1 MMRFIS
7 IFLMEVL
14 AGAEVDLFIPS
25 FPELQN
31 HFNLSPFMVELTLGT
46 NFCAY
51 CVASLIVGQLG
62 DRYGRKPMIM
72 WSLLLFIFG
81 SLLCVFADAYWHLLL
96 GRFLQGLG
104 IAAPAVLSYVIIAD
118 AYPVDQQQKLLGIL
132 NGAITL
138 GMSFAPVVGSYVN
151 LYFGWVGNFFVLL
164 VLGVLCFIMS
174 LIWVPAKSPLSKEK
188 GSAFSFKGYAP
199 LFKSW
204 ETILFISVI
213 TLLLT
218 PYWVFIGIAPLLYM
232 GGMNVPLAEFGYYQ
246 GALAL
251 TFAVVSLSS
260 GYFLRSIGTRACF
273 FWSLMLCICAI
284 SLMILIAILNIND
297 PVLITGILM
306 ILSAGVVMP
315 INILYPVS
323 LEVIEGA
330 KGRIAASIQSSRL
343 LLTAFGLQF
352 VGYLYKGTFQ
362 PLAFTMVI
370 TFSLGL
376 YGLYILMTK
385 YKISI
390 TSEKEALA

>member
-1 MMRFIS
+1 MA
-7 IFLMEVL
+7 V
-14 AGAEVDLFIPS
+14 
-25 FPELQN
+25 
-31 HFNLSPFMVELTLGT
+31 
-46 NFCAY
+46 
-51 CVASLIVGQLG
+51 
-62 DRYGRKPMIM
+62 
-72 WSLLLFIFG
+72 WSLLLFIVG
-81 SLLCVFADAYWHLLL
+81 SLLCVFADSYWHLLL

-151 LYFGWVGNFFVLL
+151 LYFGWVGNFFILL
-164 VLGVLCFIMS
+164 MLGVLCFSMS
-174 LIWVPAKSPLSKEK
+174 LIWLPAKSPISIEK

-204 ETILFISVI
+204 ETLLFISVI
-213 TLLLT
+213 TLFLA
-218 PYWVFIGIAPLLYM
+218 PYWIFIGIAPLLYM
-232 GGMNVPLAEFGYYQ
+232 GGMNVPLADFGYYQ

-260 GYFLRSIGTRACF
+260 GYFLRSIGTRTCF
-273 FWSLMLCICAI
+273 FWSLMICVCAI
-284 SLMILIAILNIND
+284 FVTTLMAMLNIND
-297 PVLITGILM
+297 PILITGILM
-306 ILSAGVVMP
+306 FWSTGLVMP

-323 LEVIEGA
+323 LEVIAGA
-330 KGRIAASIQSSRL
+330 KGRIAAAIQSSRL

-370 TFSLGL
+370 TFSFGL

-390 TSEKEALA
+390 TSEKEAMA